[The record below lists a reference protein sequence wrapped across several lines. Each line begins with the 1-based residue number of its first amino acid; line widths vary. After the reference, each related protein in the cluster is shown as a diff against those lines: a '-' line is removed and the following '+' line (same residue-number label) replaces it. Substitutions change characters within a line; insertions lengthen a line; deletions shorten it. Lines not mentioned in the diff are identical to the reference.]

1 MHKRK
6 TNDAELLKL
15 IDEGKLTRKEIAA
28 HFGCSEP
35 AISKRLYVLRPDGE
49 PLKIEALTERQ
60 KSFVVE
66 MASGTSQ
73 TGAALKAFD
82 ISSYDSAKS
91 IGHTLMKDPDIKAA
105 LQEIIDREIPL
116 SHLISRLRNMLI
128 VLILAQ
134 VSVPYTWAY
143 SYTTHILPSR
153 KST

>member
-116 SHLISRLRNMLI
+116 SR
-128 VLILAQ
+128 
-134 VSVPYTWAY
+134 
-143 SYTTHILPSR
+143 SYQQTSEAC
-153 KST
+153 